1 MSISISPQMISRL
14 LCIVIKHLKCTQSGI
29 HPHAQ
34 KHCMR
39 CKVER
44 YMGYRSEVHSDVCP
58 EFSEVWAIPPDVKQS
73 PVLTSISPASGG
85 GKKG

>member
-1 MSISISPQMISRL
+1 
-14 LCIVIKHLKCTQSGI
+14 
-29 HPHAQ
+29 
-34 KHCMR
+34 
-39 CKVER
+39 
-44 YMGYRSEVHSDVCP
+44 MGYRSEVHSDVCP